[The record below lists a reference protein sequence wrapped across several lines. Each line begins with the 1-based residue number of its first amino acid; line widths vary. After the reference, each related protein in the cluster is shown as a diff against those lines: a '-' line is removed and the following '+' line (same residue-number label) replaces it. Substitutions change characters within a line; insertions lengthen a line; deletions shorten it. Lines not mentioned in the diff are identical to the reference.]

1 MTKGKYLGIDFGDK
15 RVGIAVSDFNK
26 EIAFPRDFLEYESSN
41 WLIDRISRIC
51 EEDQVVKIILG
62 LPVNMDG
69 TFGERALKTMEF
81 FNKLKEAIPG
91 VSIEC
96 FDERL
101 STEYAVKAL
110 HAQGIKSKNQ
120 KGKRDALSAQIV
132 LQNYLNSLK
141 NI

>member
-1 MTKGKYLGIDFGDK
+1 MSKGKYLGIDYGDK

-26 EIAFPRDFLEYESSN
+26 EVAFPRDFLEYKSLKGLTN
-41 WLIDRISRIC
+41 QIRDLC
-51 EEDQVVKIILG
+51 EEEQITKIILG
-62 LPVNMDG
+62 LPIHMDG
-69 TFGERALKTMEF
+69 KFGERAEKTMKF
-81 FNKLKEAIPG
+81 FNKLKESLPG
-91 VSIEC
+91 INIEC

-110 HAQGIKSKNQ
+110 RKQGIKAKDQ

-141 NI
+141 